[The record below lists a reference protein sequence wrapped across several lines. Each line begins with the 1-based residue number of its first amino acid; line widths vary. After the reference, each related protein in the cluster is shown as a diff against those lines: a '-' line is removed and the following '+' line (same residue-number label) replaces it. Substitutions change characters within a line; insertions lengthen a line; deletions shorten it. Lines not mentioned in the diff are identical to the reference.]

1 MEGSSE
7 ASDFISFL
15 FDLEHFPSSE
25 HRLDYIRSP
34 VRGTCSIYITLA
46 LEVGTY
52 VAITIMAPSKTT
64 MTITTRIVRAVHLS
78 RRKKR
83 EQVKR
88 IAC

>member
-34 VRGTCSIYITLA
+34 VRGTCSIYITMA

-52 VAITIMAPSKTT
+52 AAITIMVPGKTT
-64 MTITTRIVRAVHLS
+64 GYNHHNQNCQGS
-78 RRKKR
+78 PS
-83 EQVKR
+83 VK
-88 IAC
+88 AQEA

>member
-15 FDLEHFPSSE
+15 LDLEHFPSSE

-34 VRGTCSIYITLA
+34 VRGTCSIYITMA

-52 VAITIMAPSKTT
+52 AAITIMVPSKTT
-64 MTITTRIVRAVHLS
+64 MTITTRMAKAVHMS
-78 RRKKR
+78 RRKQC
-83 EQVKR
+83 E
-88 IAC
+88 